1 MRSADSPLPEEHR
14 ERHRASNHANITKM
28 STDDSPTTD
37 TAPTPRRTAVIAL
50 GGNALSPPG
59 ERSSIHDQF
68 RHTRESL
75 GLLVELAL
83 DGWDLCL
90 VHGNGP
96 QVGDE
101 LVRNETASDEVAP
114 LPLGVLVAATAGWIG
129 YMIQQS
135 IQNAL
140 RQAGSD
146 RSAVSIITQ
155 VKVGRDDPALAKPTK
170 FIGHSIPDERAA
182 RLAAEGVA
190 VKKDSHGAWRRVVG
204 SPKPL
209 AIPELEAI
217 RAQLA
222 TGTIVVACGGGG
234 VPVHRDAFLGWEGVD
249 AVVDK
254 DLAAAVLARDLGAS
268 LLLILTDIDAVYLDY
283 GTPSQRAL
291 RTLEVADAE
300 RYDRE
305 GAFGEGSMAPKV
317 RAAVDFVRATGGR
330 AIITELSRGLEA
342 VGGEAGT
349 TITLENA

>member
-1 MRSADSPLPEEHR
+1 MSASGQLESG
-14 ERHRASNHANITKM
+14 AQ
-28 STDDSPTTD
+28 
-37 TAPTPRRTAVIAL
+37 TPHPTAVIAL

-59 ERSSIHDQF
+59 EQSSIHDQF

-83 DGWDLCL
+83 DGWNLCL

-101 LVRNETASDEVAP
+101 LVRNEMARAEVAP

-135 IQNAL
+135 VQNAL
-140 RQAGSD
+140 RQAGST
-146 RSAVSIITQ
+146 RSAVSLITQ
-155 VKVGRDDPALAKPTK
+155 VRVARDDPALATPTK
-170 FIGHSIPDERAA
+170 FIGHSIPDDRVA
-182 RLAAEGVA
+182 RLIESGAR

-204 SPKPL
+204 SPRPL
-209 AIPELEAI
+209 GIPELGMV
-217 RAQLA
+217 RTLLDS
-222 TGTIVVACGGGG
+222 GTIVIACGGGG

-254 DLAAAVLARDLGAS
+254 DLAAAVLARDLGAT
-268 LLLILTDIDAVYLDY
+268 LLLILTDVDAVYVDY
-283 GTPSQRAL
+283 GTPSERAL
-291 RTLEVADAE
+291 RTITASEAE
-300 RYDRE
+300 QLDRA

-342 VGGEAGT
+342 VSGEAGT
-349 TITLENA
+349 TIILEKS

>member
-1 MRSADSPLPEEHR
+1 
-14 ERHRASNHANITKM
+14 M
-28 STDDSPTTD
+28 STDDPATKDSAA
-37 TAPTPRRTAVIAL
+37 APRPTAVIAL

-83 DGWDLCL
+83 EGWNLCL

-101 LVRNETASDEVAP
+101 LVRNEMASSEVAP
-114 LPLGVLVAATAGWIG
+114 LPLGVLVAGTAGWIG

-140 RQAGSD
+140 RQAGST
-146 RSAVSIITQ
+146 RSAVSVITQ
-155 VKVGRDDPALAKPTK
+155 VKVARDDPALAKPTK

-182 RLAAEGVA
+182 RLAEEGTA
-190 VKKDSHGAWRRVVG
+190 VKRDSHGAWRRVVG
-204 SPKPL
+204 SPRPL

-217 RAQLA
+217 RTLLA
-222 TGTIVVACGGGG
+222 TGTIVIACGGGG

-249 AVVDK
+249 AVIDK

-283 GTPSQRAL
+283 GTPAARAL
-291 RTLEVADAE
+291 RMLGVADAE

-305 GAFGEGSMAPKV
+305 GVFGEGSMAPKI
-317 RAAVDFVRATGGR
+317 RAAVEFVRATGGH